1 MFMEGFVA
9 GIICKVATHK
19 EYKMCLIL
27 YPCRLKFGFC
37 RLIAL
42 SRLSNIREI
51 VFCNMKTRLVQRAI
65 ALIVDT
71 LRVFISFLFSNLTAI
86 QPAFEKK
93 CIFRMRLMI
102 TIHESRCLPYQ
113 LSAICLIVLFYIE
126 ETPLSR
132 ACFFP
137 VSTYVF

>member
-1 MFMEGFVA
+1 MEQILLVMFMQGFVA

-51 VFCNMKTRLVQRAI
+51 VFCNMKTRLVQRAK

-71 LRVFISFLFSNLTAI
+71 LRVLISFLFSILTA
-86 QPAFEKK
+86 
-93 CIFRMRLMI
+93 L
-102 TIHESRCLPYQ
+102 
-113 LSAICLIVLFYIE
+113 
-126 ETPLSR
+126 
-132 ACFFP
+132 
-137 VSTYVF
+137 

>member
-1 MFMEGFVA
+1 MQGFVA

-51 VFCNMKTRLVQRAI
+51 VFLQYENKACAKSKSINRGHITSVYFF
-65 ALIVDT
+65 
-71 LRVFISFLFSNLTAI
+71 FISPF
-86 QPAFEKK
+86 
-93 CIFRMRLMI
+93 
-102 TIHESRCLPYQ
+102 
-113 LSAICLIVLFYIE
+113 
-126 ETPLSR
+126 
-132 ACFFP
+132 
-137 VSTYVF
+137 